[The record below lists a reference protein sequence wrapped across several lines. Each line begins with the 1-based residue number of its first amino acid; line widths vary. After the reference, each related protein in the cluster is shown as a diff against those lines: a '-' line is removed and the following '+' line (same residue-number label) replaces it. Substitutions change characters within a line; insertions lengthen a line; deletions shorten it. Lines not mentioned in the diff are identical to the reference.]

1 MNQQPIRTIE
11 DGAAYFGL
19 QIEYRDDLPPNNAGF
34 LPSSDEPQY
43 IAVNSNL
50 PHYEQKFTIA
60 HELGH
65 YLNLHN
71 RPHRIYFSALFARE
85 YQSKLVAFVV
95 SLVRRVVYLIFTEEL
110 EADLYAFSLLMIF
123 GAIDDLEAYMKRH
136 PIKTASIFFGIFCIG
151 TPIIIKGICRRSS
164 ELLPW
169 LGP

>member
-1 MNQQPIRTIE
+1 MNQPPKHIID
-11 DGAAYFGL
+11 DGAAFFGL
-19 QIEYRDDLPPNNAGF
+19 QIEYRDDLPPDNAGF
-34 LPSSDEPQY
+34 LPPDDEPQY

-65 YLNLHN
+65 YLNRHK
-71 RPHRIYFSALFARE
+71 RQHRIFFPALFDRE
-85 YQSKLVAFVV
+85 YQSKLVSFLV
-95 SLVRRVVYLIFTEEL
+95 SLIRRVVYLTFTEEL
-110 EADLYAFSLLMIF
+110 EADIYAFFLLMVL
-123 GAIDDLEAYMKRH
+123 GAFDDLEAYMKRH
-136 PIKTASIFFGIFCIG
+136 PIKTASVFFAMFCIG